1 MLAFRGRMRRIASQS
16 GVDAIGEALIDE
28 IVGEGAWNSFPDEV
42 RRIFTHNGVAV
53 LADLQGEWLRPDTD
67 ALAAIDQPVLLVGAT
82 DSPPE
87 FRDPNEVMA
96 QALPNARRA
105 QIAGG
110 HLIDPAAPEVL
121 TFIEEILRSG

>member
-1 MLAFRGRMRRIASQS
+1 MLAFRDRMRQIASQS

>member
-1 MLAFRGRMRRIASQS
+1 MLAFRDRMRQIASQS

-67 ALAAIDQPVLLVGAT
+67 ALAAIDQPVLLVAAS